1 MNEQVVNELEKSV
14 APCPCCGHHAH
25 IHVSGDGSGRGFVAC
40 DDTFGCGVT
49 NGLADIETAVKRWNR
64 RAA

>member
-1 MNEQVVNELEKSV
+1 MPENKIKELEKLV
-14 APCPCCGHHAH
+14 APCPCCGGTSH

-40 DDTFGCGVT
+40 DDTLGCGMT